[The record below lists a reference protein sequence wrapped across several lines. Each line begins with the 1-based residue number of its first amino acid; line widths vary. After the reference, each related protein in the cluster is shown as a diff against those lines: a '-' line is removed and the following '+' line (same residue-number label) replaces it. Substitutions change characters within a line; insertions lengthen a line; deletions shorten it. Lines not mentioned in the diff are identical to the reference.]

1 MPEETVVE
9 EMEMPTQ
16 AVEEPAPPEPVQE
29 EGTEARIVQLEGALA
44 HKAER
49 LSALEAALQEV
60 RTALDEREAVLAT
73 LREQLSITTDKYRSA
88 LLASAPEVP
97 EELVHGNTLE
107 ELEAAMERARQV
119 VEEIRSRLEAQ
130 TAGQRIPAGAPAR
143 TGPDLSV
150 LSAQEKI
157 AYALGQRS

>member
-9 EMEMPTQ
+9 ELEMPTQ
-16 AVEEPAPPEPVQE
+16 AVEEPAPPEPAQE

-73 LREQLSITTDKYRSA
+73 LREQLNITTDKYRSA

-97 EELVHGNTLE
+97 E

-130 TAGQRIPAGAPAR
+130 TAGQRMPAGAPAR

-157 AYALGQRS
+157 AYAPGQRT